1 MSLIKFFT
9 SKVFLKQLLLA
20 LLAIIVLVFIL
31 LKWLNVKTNHG
42 EFQTVPDLKG
52 KSVTV
57 AELELKTNDLEMV
70 IQDSSNYNPDYPP
83 YSVIEQDPVAGA
95 KVKENRKIYIS
106 LNPSNFRKMEVP
118 DLIEETYR
126 QAKPTLEALGF
137 KVGDI
142 TYVDNI
148 GKDRVLQMKHKGNII
163 HSGTMLPKT
172 STIDLVLG
180 NGNRPGQTTIDNDN
194 D

>member
-1 MSLIKFFT
+1 MSLIKFLT
-9 SKVFLKQLLLA
+9 SKVFVKQLVLA
-20 LLAIIVLVFIL
+20 LLAVIVLVFIL

-42 EFQTVPDLKG
+42 EFETVPDLRG
-52 KSVTV
+52 KSVAV
-57 AELELKTNDLEMV
+57 AKMELKDNSLEMV

-83 YSVIEQDPVAGA
+83 YSVIEQDPIPGA

-106 LNPSNFRKMEVP
+106 LNPSNFRKIEVP

-137 KVGDI
+137 KVGEI
-142 TYVDNI
+142 TYEDNI
-148 GKDRVLQMKHKGNII
+148 GKDRVLQMKHKGSIL

-172 STIDLVLG
+172 STIDL
-180 NGNRPGQTTIDNDN
+180 
-194 D
+194 